1 MLKVGS
7 KRRRTKAE
15 IEEQK
20 QDEITR
26 QEQIE
31 AELQELANLR
41 GRVQQ
46 AEGRAQQAEAL
57 VQQAEEQANN
67 NRGAADL
74 ISQMINANHIIQ
86 DSQNSIIIKGA

>member
-7 KRRRTKAE
+7 KRRRTKGE

-20 QDEITR
+20 QGEIAR

-31 AELQELANLR
+31 AELQELADLR
-41 GRVQQ
+41 GRVHQ

-57 VQQAEEQANN
+57 VHQAEEQANN

-74 ISQMINANHIIQ
+74 MSQMINANHIIQ
-86 DSQNSIIIKGA
+86 DS

>member
-74 ISQMINANHIIQ
+74 MSQMINANHIIQ